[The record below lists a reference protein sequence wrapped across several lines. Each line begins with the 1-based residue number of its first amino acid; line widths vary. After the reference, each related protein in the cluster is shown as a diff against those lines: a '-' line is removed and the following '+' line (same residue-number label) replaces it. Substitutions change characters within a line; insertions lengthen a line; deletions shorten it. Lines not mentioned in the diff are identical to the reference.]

1 MLGNLGGEDLAD
13 PVRGTYNEGGLYGE
27 RNGWHLPGF
36 PDNDWEDVN
45 IPESE
50 NRTGVSW
57 YRTTFD
63 VNIPDGYDAPMS
75 LRYKDDT
82 KTRYR
87 TLLFVNGWN
96 MGRYANDLGPQT
108 QYYLPKGIL
117 NTQGKNT
124 LAIGVVAIDEAAQLG
139 EVVLEPYEVLQS
151 ALPEVELVDSPGYD
165 NRQQS

>member
-36 PDNDWEDVN
+36 PDDDWEDVD
-45 IPESE
+45 IPGDQ

-63 VNIPDGYDAPMS
+63 VNILEGYDVPMS

-87 TLLFVNGWN
+87 SLLFLNGWQL
-96 MGRYANDLGPQT
+96 GRYANDLGPQT
-108 QYYLPKGIL
+108 QFYLPRGIL
-117 NTQGKNT
+117 NTDGENT
-124 LAIGVVAIDEAAQLG
+124 LAIAVIPVDEAAQVG
-139 EVVLEPYEVLQS
+139 QIILEPYDVLQS
-151 ALPEVELVDSPGYD
+151 ALPQVEPVKSPTYQD
-165 NRQQS
+165 RQK